1 MAISEVLK
9 LIQGFSSGHER
20 ERKNIQAS
28 QANLS
33 TLISTA
39 QTPEQIA
46 NAQQALSNIAG
57 DSSRY
62 VESSLGHQALSNVL
76 ENKTTAI
83 DVYSDATNRAV
94 EYIEGAD
101 FWDSSEEFE
110 NLHAKA
116 NEMVIDENGNK
127 IAKYE
132 SSNQMISEKYNE
144 LNSMIGNIEAGQK
157 NNLRLGKIKSST
169 IDGKTWNDQ
178 DLLRTL
184 NEQKERLDAAMLASI
199 NDGVITAKE
208 AALIMGGMNR
218 AEFKDE
224 KENILSEIYSGIS
237 NAEKGIT
244 GITNIERKLAS
255 NALLSDE
262 DFDILDGFGVMDVDV
277 GSGITLRELASRI
290 KVGDPDPTAYRNFK
304 AESAKIL
311 INMKNTYGQ
320 ELDVLKRS
328 HSDWTGRGYAGDVK
342 TTMDI
347 KDVDEELKADFIDSD
362 KYDSI
367 VKEREEE
374 TAILEGLDKDI
385 EDASNED
392 LMNRYGTTDPDKI
405 KTILQKGYDEEQER
419 QVRRKRFAK
428 EAEEFEVLDPSTIKR
443 ETTEEFVIPKLKQ
456 DPYMAPEDV
465 PVSFS
470 EIIDSVAENKEAKAF
485 RWYGLDKSS
494 LGEVMNFSGKPFEWW
509 QLERMGSSQLRKNL
523 NNINR
528 DKLFGTPS
536 AEQNQ
541 KIKSLVKKLKAY
553 ENAKERDKDKSR
565 GYHAKEVTGAGYEAG
580 AQLKE
585 LIEKEFQELITSFME
600 SADDKKMF
608 KFREKQEALKQRETQ
623 KAIKKHRK
631 KSK

>member
-39 QTPEQIA
+39 QTPEQIK
-46 NAQQALSNIAG
+46 NAQQALRNIAG

-83 DVYSDATNRAV
+83 NVYSDATNRAV

-178 DLLRTL
+178 DLLNTL
-184 NEQKERLDAAMLASI
+184 NDQKKRLDAAMLASI

-224 KENILSEIYSGIS
+224 KENILSEIYSGIG
-237 NAEKGIT
+237 NAEKGIA

-262 DFDILDGFGVMDVDV
+262 DFDILDGFGIMDVDV
-277 GSGITLRELASRI
+277 GGGITLRELAS
-290 KVGDPDPTAYRNFK
+290 KVHPGDPDPTAYGNFK
-304 AESAKIL
+304 AEAAKIL

-367 VKEREEE
+367 VKKGEEE

-385 EDASNED
+385 EDASNKD
-392 LMNRYGTTDPDKI
+392 LMNIYGTTDPVKI
-405 KTILQKGYDEEQER
+405 REKIEKNVTDEAEAEK
-419 QVRRKRFAK
+419 RRKSFAK
-428 EAEEFEVLDPSTIKR
+428 EAEGFKPVDPSIIKR
-443 ETTEEFVIPKLKQ
+443 ETPKEFVISKLEK
-456 DPYMAPEDV
+456 DPSMEIPEDAPE
-465 PVSFS
+465 VSFKDVMGS
-470 EIIDSVAENKEAKAF
+470 NIENKEVKAIK
-485 RWYGLDKSS
+485 YYKLDGFKSS
-494 LGEVMNFSGKPFEWW
+494 IGKV
-509 QLERMGSSQLRKNL
+509 L
-523 NNINR
+523 NR
-528 DKLFGTPS
+528 DGSRLNADELLSKYDGDISKLREKLISVKQDRKLKGTPTR
-536 AEQNQ
+536 EQNQ
-541 KIKSLVKKLKAY
+541 LIKDIVRDAALIKKYSSPKYMDKTDPGIIAEVKRRMEEAYSKLIDDFVGNLNQKTISKIKDKYTSKK
-553 ENAKERDKDKSR
+553 
-565 GYHAKEVTGAGYEAG
+565 
-580 AQLKE
+580 
-585 LIEKEFQELITSFME
+585 
-600 SADDKKMF
+600 
-608 KFREKQEALKQRETQ
+608 
-623 KAIKKHRK
+623 
-631 KSK
+631 

>member
-157 NNLRLGKIKSST
+157 NNLRLGKIKSKT

-405 KTILQKGYDEEQER
+405 KTILQKGYDEEQA
-419 QVRRKRFAK
+419 RRKRFAK

>member
-277 GSGITLRELASRI
+277 GSGITLRDLASRI

-405 KTILQKGYDEEQER
+405 KTILQKGYDEEQA
-419 QVRRKRFAK
+419 RRKRFAK

-470 EIIDSVAENKEAKAF
+470 EIIDSVAENKEA
-485 RWYGLDKSS
+485 RH
-494 LGEVMNFSGKPFEWW
+494 
-509 QLERMGSSQLRKNL
+509 
-523 NNINR
+523 
-528 DKLFGTPS
+528 FGGM
-536 AEQNQ
+536 
-541 KIKSLVKKLKAY
+541 
-553 ENAKERDKDKSR
+553 D
-565 GYHAKEVTGAGYEAG
+565 
-580 AQLKE
+580 
-585 LIEKEFQELITSFME
+585 
-600 SADDKKMF
+600 
-608 KFREKQEALKQRETQ
+608 
-623 KAIKKHRK
+623 
-631 KSK
+631 